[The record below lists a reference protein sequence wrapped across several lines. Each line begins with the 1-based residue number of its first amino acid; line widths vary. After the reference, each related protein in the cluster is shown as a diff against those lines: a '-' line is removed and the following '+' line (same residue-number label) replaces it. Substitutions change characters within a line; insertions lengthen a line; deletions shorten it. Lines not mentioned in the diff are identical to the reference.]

1 MRLDIAVIG
10 ARDHGARCAA
20 FQPHL
25 AALHGVNILAAT
37 CRARIFVI
45 VTHPL
50 VGRSYTILLGR
61 GIGMDRRRGVGIRA
75 NIAI

>member
-25 AALHGVNILAAT
+25 AAFHGVNILAST
-37 CRARIFVI
+37 CGARIFVLI
-45 VTHPL
+45 PHPL
-50 VGRSYTILLGR
+50 AGRCYTVLLGR
-61 GIGMDRRRGVGIRA
+61 GIGMDRRRGVRIRA
-75 NIAI
+75 GIAI